1 MSFPQVLEVAIGLIL
16 VYYLLGSLV
25 STMTKVITESLETRG
40 VALQKYLKKIAGDKA
55 IDLTNMPQI
64 QALRPIRYKNWF
76 SVFGANTEPKIV
88 EKIPASTLVD
98 AFFDLAGLT
107 NKKDLSPYEL
117 LELIGQLPE
126 SEGKQAMLSWI
137 QQGVTDINDIR
148 KRTNDYFCGIL
159 DQAAATFKAN
169 ARSFVL
175 ILSIAI
181 VLLFG
186 TDSIQLTKDLWANAE
201 LRAIAA
207 AQAGAVVQ
215 QGDTPADLTNLLD
228 DLSRLTIRIGWW
240 QTQTLPATNLVGDWA
255 GFVFLKLLGLGLSV
269 MAVAQGSSFWYDL
282 LRRIAG
288 RTEQTKST
296 TEEAKV

>member
-40 VALQKYLKKIAGDKA
+40 VALQKYIKKIAGDRA
-55 IDLTNMPQI
+55 IDLVHMPQI

-76 SVFGANTEPKIV
+76 SVFGANTEPKMV
-88 EKIPASTLVD
+88 EKIPSSTLVD

-107 NKKDLSPYEL
+107 NTKDLSADEL
-117 LELIGQLPE
+117 VELIGKLPE
-126 SEGKQAMLSWI
+126 SEGKQAILTWI
-137 QQGVTDINDIR
+137 QQGVTDLNDIR

-175 ILSIAI
+175 ILSIGI

-215 QGDTPADLTNLLD
+215 QGGTPADLTNLLD

-240 QTQTLPATNLVGDWA
+240 QTQALPTTNLFGDWV
-255 GFVFLKLLGLGLSV
+255 GFIFLKILGLGLSV

-288 RTEQTKST
+288 RTEQAKST
-296 TEEAKV
+296 TEEAKA